1 MPGTKPKSGLH
12 LHEEILLLALKDDEG
27 TVESQVTRSYAY
39 AMGGGILAELL
50 LAGRIGIGPDEKATV
65 NAVDIAP
72 LGEAVLD
79 DCLSKVYA
87 AKGKKTLGNWVVKIG
102 QSKKLTD
109 RVAEGLCNRGI
120 LNVEEGK
127 ALLVL
132 RRKKYPERNPGPE
145 RHMIDRLSEAIFS
158 DGERVGTKTAILVAL
173 AHGAGLLEIPFPN
186 EDLETRRERIE
197 RIIAGALT
205 ADAPQPEADA
215 IRMAGLVASMVPALV
230 VLAADLP

>member
-1 MPGTKPKSGLH
+1 MPDAKPKPGLH
-12 LHEEILLLALKDDEG
+12 LQEEILLLALQDDEG

-39 AMGGGILAELL
+39 ALGGGILVELL
-50 LAGRIGIGPDEKATV
+50 LAGRIGVSPDDKATV

-79 DCLSKVYA
+79 DWLSQVYA
-87 AKGKKTLGNWVVKIG
+87 AKGQKTLGNWVVKLG
-102 QSKKLTD
+102 QTKKLTD
-109 RVAEGLCNRGI
+109 RVAEGLCSRGI
-120 LNVEEGK
+120 LKMEKDK

-132 RRKKYPERNPGPE
+132 RRKKYPERDPGPE
-145 RHMIDRLSEAIFS
+145 RRMIDRLAEAIFS
-158 DGERVGTKTAILVAL
+158 EGEGVGVRTAILVAL

-186 EDLETRRERIE
+186 EDLESRKERIE

-205 ADAPQPEADA
+205 TNAQQPETDA
-215 IRMAGLVASMVPALV
+215 IRAAGLVASMVPALV